1 MAKPVLKTF
10 NITARIIALA
20 GISIRAASYE
30 DALAQSKDLS
40 VTDFIKFK
48 DEHCDSSLTI
58 GQISRSRYWDT
69 DQDL

>member
-1 MAKPVLKTF
+1 MTKKGLTTF
-10 NITARIIALA
+10 TITGRIIALA
-20 GISIRAASYE
+20 GISIKAESYE

-58 GQISRSRYWDT
+58 GQISRSKYWDT
-69 DQDL
+69 DQD